1 VALGAKK
8 LTGVA
13 DPTLAQDAATKNYVD
28 NANAVITTLAD
39 GTIYLGNSSN
49 QATEVT
55 LSGDV
60 TINNIGVSAIGLNAV
75 TTTKIANGTILNED
89 IDAAAAIADSK
100 LATIGTAG
108 KVSNMAT
115 TATESNTPSAIVAR
129 DASGNFS
136 AGTITATS
144 FGRVTG
150 TGARFAFYEVNA
162 AYSITVND
170 YYIKVNVNENVTLP
184 SAVGI
189 AGQRFI
195 IYNNTGVEPYNKITM
210 TLGQTISGPG
220 FFGGLG
226 LRASL
231 KIFSDG
237 ANWLVE

>member
-1 VALGAKK
+1 L
-8 LTGVA
+8 
-13 DPTLAQDAATKNYVD
+13 PTIATDAVN
-28 NANAVITTLAD
+28 
-39 GTIYLGNSSN
+39 
-49 QATEVT
+49 
-55 LSGDV
+55 
-60 TINNIGVSAIGLNAV
+60 
-75 TTTKIANGTILNED
+75 TTKIANGTILNED

-100 LATIGTAG
+100 LATIATAG

-150 TGARFAFYEVNA
+150 TGAKFAFYETAGVD
-162 AYSITVND
+162 YFITVND
-170 YYIKVNVNENVTLP
+170 YYIKVNTPVIVKLP

-189 AGQRFI
+189 AGQRFV
-195 IYNNTGVEPYNKITM
+195 IYNNTSAAYTSIGTTSLQSITGNTYSGGVPA
-210 TLGQTISGPG
+210 G
-220 FFGGLG
+220 
-226 LRASL
+226 AAL